1 MPGEVLHLRKPLFQH
16 GEGFLFLLSG
26 VQRGNAGENRFNGPR
41 LFGEVDRLF
50 EQPGGD
56 MLPARLA
63 GAFPTLQV
71 GVLLH
76 HTGVKI
82 VLPLR
87 QIGPVADNFFG
98 AQAVVLCQR
107 HKDQVQMGRFFI
119 HVYHSRNDVLPAH
132 PVNEEVRRP
141 LEVGRYL
148 LWGLALE
155 KLRAGGNQRV
165 HKPSAVLAG
174 AASGLLDAALNE
186 MVVAAIRLDDV
197 EIVLAPV
204 VAVLTGNLKWRSQTA
219 YLFIKGAIIAE
230 EMEAAPDH
238 IDFSENQWKQI
249 QEAQKEYFEDQEIVG
264 WFFSQPQLLLKVS
277 EVMLKVHMK
286 HFGGEKVLM
295 LMEPQEREDAF
306 FRYENNEMVRLGGY
320 YLYYEKNPGMQTYMI
335 DKNEELQPEP
345 QEKYEDQ
352 AVKDFRKIIADKKE
366 TRKEPAAPSVFSYGL
381 TACLAIAVLTVGVNF
396 YRSYQNVKQNEK
408 ESATVSSVIVEEI
421 TPSPVV
427 GTSNNEAVRQHKQYR
442 TDTIQNDAGKNKKN
456 NEKNDEENNQST
468 SEKENSEKKN
478 NTSEKKISAE
488 QTDTEQKSDKTEQ
501 LPDVKTE
508 KADKT
513 EQIYQQEADE
523 RKAQKRVREAVQ
535 KENSEAAGKAHE
547 SYVIQPGD
555 TLFQISM
562 DRYGSIEAI
571 SQICKLNGMSADE
584 IIYPGQV
591 IVLP

>member
-1 MPGEVLHLRKPLFQH
+1 M
-16 GEGFLFLLSG
+16 S
-26 VQRGNAGENRFNGPR
+26 
-41 LFGEVDRLF
+41 
-50 EQPGGD
+50 
-56 MLPARLA
+56 
-63 GAFPTLQV
+63 
-71 GVLLH
+71 
-76 HTGVKI
+76 
-82 VLPLR
+82 
-87 QIGPVADNFFG
+87 
-98 AQAVVLCQR
+98 
-107 HKDQVQMGRFFI
+107 
-119 HVYHSRNDVLPAH
+119 
-132 PVNEEVRRP
+132 
-141 LEVGRYL
+141 
-148 LWGLALE
+148 
-155 KLRAGGNQRV
+155 
-165 HKPSAVLAG
+165 
-174 AASGLLDAALNE
+174 
-186 MVVAAIRLDDV
+186 
-197 EIVLAPV
+197 
-204 VAVLTGNLKWRSQTA
+204 
-219 YLFIKGAIIAE
+219 
-230 EMEAAPDH
+230 
-238 IDFSENQWKQI
+238 
-249 QEAQKEYFEDQEIVG
+249 
-264 WFFSQPQLLLKVS
+264 
-277 EVMLKVHMK
+277 KVHMK

-456 NEKNDEENNQST
+456 NEENDEENNQST

-523 RKAQKRVREAVQ
+523 RKAQKRVREAAQ

>member
-1 MPGEVLHLRKPLFQH
+1 MIEVIYKDESQEGQNGEEPFGL
-16 GEGFLFLLSG
+16 
-26 VQRGNAGENRFNGPR
+26 PR
-41 LFGEVDRLF
+41 N
-50 EQPGGD
+50 
-56 MLPARLA
+56 
-63 GAFPTLQV
+63 
-71 GVLLH
+71 
-76 HTGVKI
+76 I
-82 VLPLR
+82 R
-87 QIGPVADNFFG
+87 QIGLAAEDY
-98 AQAVVLCQR
+98 R
-107 HKDQVQMGRFFI
+107 IYMEDY
-119 HVYHSRNDVLPAH
+119 VYTFL
-132 PVNEEVRRP
+132 VR
-141 LEVGRYL
+141 
-148 LWGLALE
+148 LARTEDSLGE
-155 KLRAGGNQRV
+155 AKTR
-165 HKPSAVLAG
+165 
-174 AASGLLDAALNE
+174 
-186 MVVAAIRLDDV
+186 
-197 EIVLAPV
+197 

-277 EVMLKVHMK
+277 EVMSKVHMK

-381 TACLAIAVLTVGVNF
+381 TACLAIAVLSVGVNF
-396 YRSYQNVKQNEK
+396 YRGYQKTTQPGTDA
-408 ESATVSSVIVEEI
+408 ATVSSVIVEEV
-421 TPSPVV
+421 TPSPTARAEETVTPTIREEISPTPMAAKKV
-427 GTSNNEAVRQHKQYR
+427 GTE
-442 TDTIQNDAGKNKKN
+442 T
-456 NEKNDEENNQST
+456 
-468 SEKENSEKKN
+468 
-478 NTSEKKISAE
+478 
-488 QTDTEQKSDKTEQ
+488 KSDKTEQ
-501 LPDVKTE
+501 VPAAKVENTE
-508 KADKT
+508 SADKT

-523 RKAQKRVREAVQ
+523 RKAKKRVREAAE
-535 KENSEAAGKAHE
+535 KENREAASDTTHE

-555 TLFQISM
+555 TLFQICM
-562 DRYGSIEAI
+562 DRYGSAEAI
-571 SQICKLNGMSADE
+571 SQICQLNGISADE

>member
-1 MPGEVLHLRKPLFQH
+1 MERKIPKN
-16 GEGFLFLLSG
+16 
-26 VQRGNAGENRFNGPR
+26 V
-41 LFGEVDRLF
+41 
-50 EQPGGD
+50 
-56 MLPARLA
+56 
-63 GAFPTLQV
+63 
-71 GVLLH
+71 
-76 HTGVKI
+76 
-82 VLPLR
+82 R
-87 QIGPVADNFFG
+87 QIGNVSDSLKIYVEDYVDTYLNQLCEKEAEIPVG
-98 AQAVVLCQR
+98 AFLIGDIVREEELEYQYIYGAI
-107 HKDQVQMGRFFI
+107 QMEELGQDENGVF
-119 HVYHSRNDVLPAH
+119 
-132 PVNEEVRRP
+132 VNEETWRNAC
-141 LEVGRYL
+141 EVCQTFFENGEIIG
-148 LWGLALE
+148 WF
-155 KLRAGGNQRV
+155 
-165 HKPSAVLAG
+165 
-174 AASGLLDAALNE
+174 
-186 MVVAAIRLDDV
+186 AAIPG
-197 EIVLAPV
+197 IPFAMN
-204 VAVLTGNLKWRSQTA
+204 GNLK
-219 YLFIKGAIIAE
+219 KV
-230 EMEAAPDH
+230 H
-238 IDFSENQWKQI
+238 
-249 QEAQKEYFEDQEIVG
+249 QEIFAKDKG
-264 WFFSQPQLLLKVS
+264 IFILKDPVCKD
-277 EVMLKVHMK
+277 EMYFAPK
-286 HFGGEKVLM
+286 FNDLM
-295 LMEPQEREDAF
+295 QMNGH
-306 FRYENNEMVRLGGY
+306 YI
-320 YLYYEKNPGMQTYMI
+320 YYEKNPGMQTYMI

-456 NEKNDEENNQST
+456 NEENNQST

>member
-1 MPGEVLHLRKPLFQH
+1 MIEVIYKDESQEGQNGEEPFGL
-16 GEGFLFLLSG
+16 
-26 VQRGNAGENRFNGPR
+26 PR
-41 LFGEVDRLF
+41 N
-50 EQPGGD
+50 
-56 MLPARLA
+56 
-63 GAFPTLQV
+63 
-71 GVLLH
+71 
-76 HTGVKI
+76 I
-82 VLPLR
+82 R
-87 QIGPVADNFFG
+87 QIGLAAEDY
-98 AQAVVLCQR
+98 R
-107 HKDQVQMGRFFI
+107 IYMEDY
-119 HVYHSRNDVLPAH
+119 VYTFL
-132 PVNEEVRRP
+132 VR
-141 LEVGRYL
+141 
-148 LWGLALE
+148 LARTEDSLGE
-155 KLRAGGNQRV
+155 AKTR
-165 HKPSAVLAG
+165 
-174 AASGLLDAALNE
+174 
-186 MVVAAIRLDDV
+186 
-197 EIVLAPV
+197 

-277 EVMLKVHMK
+277 EVMSKVHMK

-295 LMEPQEREDAF
+295 LM
-306 FRYENNEMVRLGGY
+306 
-320 YLYYEKNPGMQTYMI
+320 
-335 DKNEELQPEP
+335 EP

-456 NEKNDEENNQST
+456 NEENDEENNQST